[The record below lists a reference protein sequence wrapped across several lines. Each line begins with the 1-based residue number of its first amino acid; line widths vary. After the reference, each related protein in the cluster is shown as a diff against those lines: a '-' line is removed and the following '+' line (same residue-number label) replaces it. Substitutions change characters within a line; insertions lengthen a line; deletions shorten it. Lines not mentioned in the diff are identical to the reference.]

1 MSILIRGMV
10 MPQNCDLCPL
20 SHQGWSYLDYY
31 CPFDP
36 AEQDSDHTIQRTNVL
51 FNATRQPWC
60 PLVEVEDNK

>member
-20 SHQGWSYLDYY
+20 SYQGWSYLEYH

-36 AEQDSDHTIQRTNVL
+36 AEHDSGYTMQHTNVL
-51 FNATRQPWC
+51 FSTTRQPWC
-60 PLVEVEDNK
+60 PLIEVEDDE